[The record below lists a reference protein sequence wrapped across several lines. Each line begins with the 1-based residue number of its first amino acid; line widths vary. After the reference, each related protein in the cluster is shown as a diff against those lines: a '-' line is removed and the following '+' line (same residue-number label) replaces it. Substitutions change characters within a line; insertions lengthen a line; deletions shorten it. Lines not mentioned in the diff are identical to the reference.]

1 MIYRVYDSSDTL
13 LEEFVSS
20 YPYIAGNILQ
30 LSNKK
35 HYKIILVEDVINNP
49 LVYLYVKLI
58 KE

>member
-1 MIYRVYDSSDTL
+1 MTYRVYDSSDTL
-13 LEEFVSS
+13 LEEFISN
-20 YPYIAGNILQ
+20 YPYIAGDTIQ

-35 HYKIILVEDVINNP
+35 HYKIIIVEDVINSP